1 MPLSLLLFIARRR
14 VWSLASLRIG
24 AATLAVVLTGAAL
37 IRHDGLQ
44 QRYVLTVLVDG
55 SLPGRVVE
63 VNIIAH
69 QRSYT
74 TGESPVPLP
83 GREESIRFVL
93 PPGLYSVNAAIP
105 VGGPGEYAEAVQQVR
120 LNRDTTVP
128 AWPANGSVR

>member
-1 MPLSLLLFIARRR
+1 MPFTLLLFIARRR
-14 VWSLASLRIG
+14 LWSLAALRIG
-24 AATLAVVLTGAAL
+24 AAAVAVVLTGAAL
-37 IRHDGLQ
+37 LRQDALQ

-69 QRSYT
+69 QRSYS

-83 GREESIRFVL
+83 GRQETIRFVL

-105 VGGPGEYAEAVQQVR
+105 VGGPGEFAEAVQQVR
-120 LNRDTTVP
+120 LNRDLTVP
-128 AWPANGSVR
+128 AWPATGGVR